1 MLNHSEAKG
10 LFDRYSI
17 KLEGTECSTLPDA
30 EKAISGGGTYFLKL
44 VSSSE
49 EATHKTEFGYVAKV
63 TSKESLKDAWDR
75 MVKTAEK
82 NGHKDISFILQ
93 EGRGGHEV
101 MIGA

>member
-1 MLNHSEAKG
+1 MLNQLQAEA
-10 LFDRYSI
+10 LFGKYGI
-17 KLEGTECSTLPDA
+17 NLEGTKCSIISEA

-44 VSSSE
+44 VSSSD
-49 EATHKTEFGYVAKV
+49 EASHKTEFGYVAKV